1 MSETPCVHFIPL
13 GGLGEVGMNCF
24 ALSDQGRM
32 ILVDCGATFPDD
44 DWGVDLLHPD
54 FSWVVERENRID
66 ALVITHGHEDHIG
79 AVPFLL
85 KKLGRPIPIFAPE
98 HALQL
103 LKERMT
109 QHALPLE
116 ELNLLEPER
125 KVAIGPFQVEPVRV
139 AHSIIGAMSLAIWTS
154 AGLIVHTADFNLDE
168 EQPAGHLT
176 DAHRFQELGNEG
188 VRLLLSDSTNIDT
201 TVRPRHEGDVAR
213 ALAHLVQSTPQR
225 LVVAMFSSN
234 IHRLLALGQAAV
246 ASGRRLCLMGRSLKR
261 HFEVAAQMGRLK
273 FPSSLLVAP
282 EAVAELPAN
291 QVLVI
296 AGGSQGEGASAL
308 RRLSLQTHPHLRLEP
323 GDAVA
328 FSARVIPGNE
338 RAVSTMVNDLL
349 RQGVQIRDRF
359 TDPEIH
365 TSGHA
370 SRQELETMVE
380 WTCPQSFIPV
390 HGTLHH
396 LKRHEALAR
405 SLGVEDTLVV
415 ENGAIVEVPPQGSL
429 RVVERFTQRAVR
441 VALGG
446 SELREPVRRRRV
458 DLGRRG
464 LLVASV
470 VIDARGGQSNSAKV
484 SALGVPLVDGKEGV
498 LKRIEARVDEV
509 VASHAGL
516 HMISLEDAITRT
528 VARFLLDLCGVK
540 PVVEVHVHRADSTG
554 I

>member
-1 MSETPCVHFIPL
+1 MSETPCVRFIPL

-54 FSWVVERENRID
+54 FRWLVERENQLD

-103 LKERMT
+103 LKERLT
-109 QHALPLE
+109 QHALSLE
-116 ELNLLEPER
+116 ELNLLRPEHR
-125 KVAIGPFQVEPVRV
+125 VAIGPFQVEPVRV
-139 AHSIIGAMSLAIWTS
+139 AHSIIDAMSLAIWTS
-154 AGLIVHTADFNLDE
+154 AGLIIHTADFNLDG

-176 DAHRFQELGNEG
+176 DAYRFQELGNEG

-201 TVRPRHEGDVAR
+201 TARPRHEGDVAR
-213 ALAHLVQSTPQR
+213 ALAHLVESTPQR
-225 LVVAMFSSN
+225 LIVAMFSSN

-261 HFEVAAQMGRLK
+261 HFEVATQMGRLK

-282 EAVAELPAN
+282 EVVAELPPN

-308 RRLSLQTHPHLRLEP
+308 RRLSLQTHPHLILEP
-323 GDAVA
+323 GDTVA

-349 RQGVQIRDRF
+349 RQGVQIRDRL

-370 SRQELETMVE
+370 SRQELETMLG

-396 LKRHEALAR
+396 LKRHETLAG

-415 ENGAIVEVPPQGSL
+415 ENGAVVEIPPQGNL
-429 RVVERFTQRAVR
+429 RVAERFVQRAVR

-446 SELREPVRRRRV
+446 SELQEPVRRRRV

-464 LLVASV
+464 LLITSV
-470 VIDARGGQSNSAKV
+470 VINARGVQLNTTKV
-484 SALGVPLVDGKEGV
+484 SALGVPQVDGKEEV
-498 LKRIEARVDEV
+498 LERLKALVNET

-516 HMISLEDAITRT
+516 RMISLEDAITR
-528 VARFLLDLCGVK
+528 VVSRFLFDFCRVK
-540 PVVEVHVHRADSTG
+540 PVVEVHVHRDDGSSV
-554 I
+554 